1 MNELYLVYI
10 SVSIREISSIM
21 ILSTIQ
27 ISKERQ
33 KCESVKSRKAMRG
46 GKSWRRGGGKFN
58 SKFIIFKVLFEE
70 WHVRIAMVPLN
81 VHMINN

>member
-46 GKSWRRGGGKFN
+46 GGRVGQGEGGN
-58 SKFIIFKVLFEE
+58 SIQSLLYSKFYLKNGMSESQ
-70 WHVRIAMVPLN
+70 WYP
-81 VHMINN
+81 

>member
-46 GKSWRRGGGKFN
+46 GEELDKGRGE
-58 SKFIIFKVLFEE
+58 IQFKVYYIQSFIWRMACPNRNGTLK
-70 WHVRIAMVPLN
+70 RSYD
-81 VHMINN
+81 